1 MASLRGLA
9 PFHPRPA
16 SAPPAPW
23 RHETAQAVITIGM
36 GLIALGVGVLAGI
49 SPQLAIAA
57 ALGLSFAALVV
68 ANITVGLCLFT
79 VVSFLDILS
88 NIGGSVGITKLIGL
102 LLVLSW
108 FATISTRG
116 ENGKDFAAAHP
127 TMTYLLAMFVA
138 WSTFSFVWAESP
150 SVALGTSF
158 RYFQDLLLFLIVF
171 TGVRE
176 RRHAIWVAAAFVGGA
191 TIAAVVAIIYR
202 PDPGQYDVAR
212 ATGTIGDP
220 NELAA
225 VLVAGLLLAGALVVI
240 LKRSPALRVAAA
252 TAMLLCAGG
261 LLVTFSR
268 GGLIALGF
276 AMVAGVF
283 IAGRWR
289 RVALGALVLVSVTG
303 LTYFAVLA
311 PQASRDRVLKAD
323 GGTGRTDIWKVGSR
337 MVSDHPVRGVGSG
350 NFKISSIHYVLKPGS
365 IKYDFFIDHPK
376 VAHNMYLHVLAE
388 LGVVGLLLFVSIIAF
403 ALMSALHAARTFAEA
418 GDEDMDLLTRAA
430 MLAVLGML
438 AADFFLSGQLSKQL
452 WLLLGLGPAMLAI
465 AKTRAGRHKLGSY

>member
-1 MASLRGLA
+1 MASLRALV
-9 PFHPRPA
+9 PFQPRPA
-16 SAPPAPW
+16 GPPTPWREEPAP
-23 RHETAQAVITIGM
+23 AVIAISV
-36 GLIALGVGVLAGI
+36 GLLAVGVGVLAGI

-57 ALGLSFAALVV
+57 ALGLGFAALVV

-88 NIGGSVGITKLIGL
+88 NLGGSVGITKVIGL
-102 LLVLSW
+102 LLVMSW
-108 FATISTRG
+108 LATVSTRQG
-116 ENGKDFAAAHP
+116 GGNDFIGAHP

-138 WSTFSFVWAESP
+138 WSTISFIWAESP
-150 SVALGTSF
+150 GAALGTSF
-158 RYFQDLLLFLIVF
+158 RYLQDLLLFLIVF
-171 TGVRE
+171 TAVRE
-176 RRHAIWVAAAFVGGA
+176 RRHAIWLAAAFVGGA
-191 TIAAVVAIIYR
+191 TIAAIVALIYR

-240 LKRSPALRVAAA
+240 LKRSPALRVASA

-261 LLVTFSR
+261 LFATFSR

-276 AMVAGVF
+276 AMVAGIF
-283 IAGRWR
+283 LAGRWR
-289 RVALGALVLVSVTG
+289 RVAVGSLVLVSLTAV
-303 LTYFAVLA
+303 TYFAVFA

-323 GGTGRTDIWKVGSR
+323 GGTGRTDIWRVGSR
-337 MVSDHPVRGVGSG
+337 MVSAHPVRGVGSG

-365 IKYDFFIDHPK
+365 IKYDYFIDHPK

-388 LGVVGLLLFVSIIAF
+388 LGIVGLLLFVSIIAF
-403 ALMSALHAARTFAEA
+403 ALRSALHAARIFAES
-418 GDEDMDLLTRAA
+418 GDEDMDLLTRVA

-452 WLLLGLGPAMLAI
+452 WLLLGLGPALLAV
-465 AKTRAGRHKLGSY
+465 AQTRSGRHKLGSY

>member
-1 MASLRGLA
+1 MASLRALG
-9 PFHPRPA
+9 PFQPRTA
-16 SAPPAPW
+16 GPAPSW
-23 RHETAQAVITIGM
+23 RDDTAPAAIAVSVGV
-36 GLIALGVGVLAGI
+36 LAVGVGVLAGI

-57 ALGLSFAALVV
+57 ALGLGFAALVV

-79 VVSFLDILS
+79 VVSFLDVLS
-88 NIGGSVGITKLIGL
+88 NIGGSVGLTKVIGL
-102 LLVLSW
+102 LLVMSW
-108 FATISTRG
+108 LATVSTRQG
-116 ENGKDFAAAHP
+116 GGNDFVGAHP

-138 WSTFSFVWAESP
+138 WSTVSFVWAESP
-150 SVALGTSF
+150 GTALSVSF

-171 TGVRE
+171 TAVRE
-176 RRHAIWVAAAFVGGA
+176 RRHAVWLVAAFVGGA
-191 TIAAVVAIIYR
+191 TIAAVVALIYR

-240 LKRSPALRVAAA
+240 LKRSPALRVAAT
-252 TAMLLCAGG
+252 TAMLLCAAG
-261 LLVTFSR
+261 LFVTFSR

-289 RVALGALVLVSVTG
+289 KVALGALVLVSLTAI
-303 LTYFAVLA
+303 TYFAVLA

-365 IKYDFFIDHPK
+365 IKYDYFIDHPK
-376 VAHNMYLHVLAE
+376 VAHNMYLHILAE

-403 ALMSALHAARTFAEA
+403 ALLSALHAARRFAEA

-452 WLLLGLGPAMLAI
+452 WLLLGLGPAMLALSH
-465 AKTRAGRHKLGSY
+465 TRAGRHKLGSY